1 VYRASVFYFA
11 LLFGLSIGA
20 FWQTYFFPPKYEKDW
35 HVHLHGVVMFAW
47 MVLLMA
53 QAALMRAGARPLHR
67 GLGKVSYGLVPVMVV
82 STILLAHYRLQS
94 GITGELLYFL
104 AVQGALIA
112 TLALA
117 YGLAMANRKRPQL
130 HMRYM
135 LCSALPLIDPILAR
149 LLFFHGGMQY
159 PAAQLVTY
167 GVTDAILALLA
178 WNDRRNPE
186 GRRVF
191 LAMLAIFVAAQLP
204 TFFLYRMPW
213 WAELAR
219 AFASLPLP

>member
-1 VYRASVFYFA
+1 MYRASVFYFV

-35 HVHLHGVVMFAW
+35 HVHLHGVAMFAW
-47 MVLLMA
+47 MVVLVA
-53 QAALMRAGARPLHR
+53 QAALMRAGQRPLHR
-67 GLGKVSYGLVPVMVV
+67 QLGKISYGLVPLMVV
-82 STILLAHYRLQS
+82 STVLLAHHRLQS
-94 GITGELLYFL
+94 GVTEELVYFL

-112 TLALA
+112 TLAIA

-135 LCSALPLIDPILAR
+135 LCTALPLIDPILAR
-149 LLFFHGGMQY
+149 LLFFHAGMQY

-167 GVTDAILALLA
+167 GVTDAILVLLA
-178 WNDRRNPE
+178 WSDCHNPE

-191 LAMLAIFVAAQLP
+191 LVMLGVFVASQVP

-213 WAELAR
+213 WAELTR